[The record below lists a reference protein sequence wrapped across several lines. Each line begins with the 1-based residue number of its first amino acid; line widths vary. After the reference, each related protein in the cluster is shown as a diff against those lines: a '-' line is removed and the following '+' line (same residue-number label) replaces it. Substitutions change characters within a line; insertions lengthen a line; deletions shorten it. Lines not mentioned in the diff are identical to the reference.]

1 MLEKWSLDK
10 SECVGSVQEGSVQ
23 GSYWCLPDA
32 SMTPAEP
39 VWRELEAALISGR
52 MNGANN
58 DMMNTVKVS
67 VIFSTAASRP
77 GIFSMIEVSFRT
89 TLSRKA
95 RMG

>member
-10 SECVGSVQEGSVQ
+10 SECVGSVHEGSVQ